1 MVNDRLRDESDPV
14 ELTPAGEAAFV
25 FLVQSRETLNRG
37 TMVLE
42 GEMRRALDLFMHYR
56 ASAYDLAG
64 CHLQL
69 PQIHIATRR

>member
-1 MVNDRLRDESDPV
+1 V

-42 GEMRRALDLFMHYR
+42 GEKRRALDLFMHP
-56 ASAYDLAG
+56 LG
-64 CHLQL
+64 
-69 PQIHIATRR
+69 QIDSSFTHNISDSTRWW